1 MTKSNETGTKRTETT
16 FVRGARMEQSI
27 IKMADSGAEMSIN
40 MERIVIKKPDRPDAL
55 GGTITG
61 DSVKLN
67 MADIHTI
74 TQILSERYGVDISS
88 PDYQKQIEV

>member
-1 MTKSNETGTKRTETT
+1 MNSNEIEIGKTITT
-16 FVRGARMEQSI
+16 YVKGERMEQSI

-40 MERIVIKKPDRPDAL
+40 MERVIIKEEDYPHGMHETTP
-55 GGTITG
+55 G
-61 DSVKLN
+61 DSVELS

-74 TQILSERYGVDISS
+74 VRIMRERYGVDISS